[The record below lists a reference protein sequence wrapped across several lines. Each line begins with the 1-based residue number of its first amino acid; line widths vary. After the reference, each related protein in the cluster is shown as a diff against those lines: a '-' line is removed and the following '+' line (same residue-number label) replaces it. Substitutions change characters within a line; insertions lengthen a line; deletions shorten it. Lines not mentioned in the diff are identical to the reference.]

1 MPLGRRIY
9 LMCALHWATL
19 LQHIITRYL
28 LLLSHYLKSL
38 TCMVFSLII
47 KIKTKKI
54 KIRFIIISKFE
65 CNCIWNENR
74 IIIPMWNDNTVT
86 NFRGT
91 IKRTSK
97 TIEPVFACMFQHNSS
112 EEIVTSLDYRVVER
126 KSEVIAVVKQTENS
140 LVSKLDNMVSHQS
153 IDSHV
158 NHRYTEIMSKIL
170 CSIGN
175 PSYHMN
181 GFEEE
186 QMMEFDSPRRTSY
199 ISFTL
204 TIGPSDRIV
213 NDR

>member
-1 MPLGRRIY
+1 
-9 LMCALHWATL
+9 
-19 LQHIITRYL
+19 
-28 LLLSHYLKSL
+28 
-38 TCMVFSLII
+38 
-47 KIKTKKI
+47 
-54 KIRFIIISKFE
+54 
-65 CNCIWNENR
+65 
-74 IIIPMWNDNTVT
+74 
-86 NFRGT
+86 
-91 IKRTSK
+91 
-97 TIEPVFACMFQHNSS
+97 MFQHNSS